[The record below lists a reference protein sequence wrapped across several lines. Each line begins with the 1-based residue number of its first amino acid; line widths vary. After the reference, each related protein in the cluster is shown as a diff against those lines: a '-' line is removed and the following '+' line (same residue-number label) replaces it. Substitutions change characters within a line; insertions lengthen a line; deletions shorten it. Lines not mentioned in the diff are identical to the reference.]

1 MLSCVRLFATPWTI
15 AHQVPLSM
23 EFSRQESWSGLPFPT
38 PGDLPHPGTKPTSP
52 ASAVLAG
59 RFFTTGTT
67 GEVSNS
73 SVQFSS
79 VAHLCPTLC
88 DPMNLSTPGLPVH
101 HQLLEFTQTHEVS
114 IGAANRQISLQRA
127 SLLTQMVKNSPAMRG
142 PGLHPW
148 VGKISWRREWLPT
161 PIFLP
166 GEFQGQRRLVGYSPW
181 GHKMWDMTEQLSL
194 FFAKKLTF
202 LKFFGLFFKIVKR

>member
-1 MLSCVRLFATPWTI
+1 MDYSP
-15 AHQVPLSM
+15 
-23 EFSRQESWSGLPFPT
+23 
-38 PGDLPHPGTKPTSP
+38 PG
-52 ASAVLAG
+52 
-59 RFFTTGTT
+59 
-67 GEVSNS
+67 S
-73 SVQFSS
+73 SVHGIFQARILERVAISYSRGPSPPRDQTHVSCICCIGRQILYHWNHRGSQQQFSS

-202 LKFFGLFFKIVKR
+202 LKFFGLFFKIVKRWTQV